1 MSPQSRTQPVPD
13 RVADKDASLP
23 DVGRD
28 PDTSSQLKQG
38 APETV
43 RDRERTAAVGGGL
56 LLAGVALAAA
66 NMRPAVTSLASVLG
80 EVRGSLE
87 ASSTWA
93 SVVTSVPTL
102 CFGAAGISAPR
113 LARDGKLGTAPLAH
127 S

>member
-1 MSPQSRTQPVPD
+1 MSRESRTQPVPD
-13 RVADKDASLP
+13 RVADKDASLS
-23 DVGRD
+23 D
-28 PDTSSQLKQG
+28 PVPRFDASSAPKQG

-43 RDRERTAAVGGGL
+43 RNRDYQAVAGGGL

-80 EVRGSLE
+80 EVRDSLG

-102 CFGAAGISAPR
+102 CFGAAGVGAP
-113 LARDGKLGTAPLAH
+113 
-127 S
+127 